1 MTGCKATFSNP
12 NNYTH
17 APKAECRMLL
27 RMYSISRKTKGARE
41 AGKETLIFG
50 LNANVS

>member
-1 MTGCKATFSNP
+1 
-12 NNYTH
+12 
-17 APKAECRMLL
+17 MLL

>member
-1 MTGCKATFSNP
+1 
-12 NNYTH
+12 
-17 APKAECRMLL
+17 MLKIL

-41 AGKETLIFG
+41 ARKEILTFG